1 MSPIKLILAS
11 MIPLTLMASANKP
24 VPPAGVVDRQ
34 IELEYEAKEIDAEKQ
49 IPLLEIDIPEK
60 KFDMGD
66 EKALINTVKFKGN
79 TVISSRTLKKPL
91 KIFMEKEVSIGSLK
105 AGSAIFGPARTGIF
119 NAEFSET
126 KTRKL
131 SICGR

>member
-1 MSPIKLILAS
+1 MSPIKLILVS

-34 IELEYEAKEIDAEKQ
+34 IELEYEAKEVDAEKQ

-66 EKALINTVKFKGN
+66 EKALINTVQYGDFFADFEKAAEEVHGKGRLHERN
-79 TVISSRTLKKPL
+79 L
-91 KIFMEKEVSIGSLK
+91 
-105 AGSAIFGPARTGIF
+105 
-119 NAEFSET
+119 
-126 KTRKL
+126 
-131 SICGR
+131 